1 VSALGSAWRSV
12 LRLLRWL
19 ATPLVVALRWL
30 RPRAIRVV
38 VITYLVLLVGLPVG
52 YLFYNTFSAGFG
64 AFWTSITQP
73 AAVSA
78 LELSAKI
85 ALVVVPVNTIVG
97 IGAAL
102 LIARRKFFGRR
113 FLDLTF
119 DVPIAVSPIIIGAA
133 LFFAYAERI
142 GWFGPWLLRQGIM
155 VIFSPVGIALATMA
169 VSLPYVLRS
178 VMPVLVELGE
188 TQEVA
193 ARTLGAGPWRRFFTI
208 TLPAIRWGVLYGV
221 TLTLARSLG
230 EFGAVLLVSGNFS
243 NTQTVTLFIN
253 NSVSNLDLHSAF
265 CAAVVLASISIAVL
279 VVLSILRSREKRLN
293 VDIA

>member
-1 VSALGSAWRSV
+1 MS
-12 LRLLRWL
+12 
-19 ATPLVVALRWL
+19 ALRWL
-30 RPRAIRVV
+30 RRRALRVGV
-38 VITYLVLLVGLPVG
+38 LAYLALLVGLPVG
-52 YLFYNTFSAGFG
+52 YLFYNTFSAGLG
-64 AFWTSITQP
+64 AFWSSITQP
-73 AAVSA
+73 SA
-78 LELSAKI
+78 LAALTLSAKV
-85 ALVVVPVNTIVG
+85 ALVVVPVNTVVG

-102 LIARRKFFGRR
+102 LIARRKFLGRR

-155 VIFSPVGIALATMA
+155 VIFSPLGIVLATMA

-178 VMPVLVELGE
+178 VVPVLVELGE
-188 TQEVA
+188 TQETA
-193 ARTLGAGPWRRFFTI
+193 ARTLGAGAFRRFFTI

-221 TLTLARSLG
+221 TLTLARTLG

-243 NTQTVTLFIN
+243 STQTMTLFIN
-253 NSVSNLDLHSAF
+253 NSVDNYDTHSAF
-265 CAAVVLASISIAVL
+265 SAAVVLASISIAVL
-279 VVLSILRSREKRLN
+279 VVLSILRSREKRLH